1 MSVLLAVVAV
11 NCLCLDLGEPMM
23 ETWCWFWV
31 ISTTVD
37 LGELNKSKL
46 VIIMKIS
53 FEIFVPVSYIKQGQ
67 MQASNIPTLGS
78 YLSIQSMYCVEG

>member
-11 NCLCLDLGEPMM
+11 NCLCLGLGEPIM

-46 VIIMKIS
+46 VIIIYNLKSLCQSVILNKGKSEVDLSKIS
-53 FEIFVPVSYIKQGQ
+53 
-67 MQASNIPTLGS
+67 
-78 YLSIQSMYCVEG
+78 